1 MNLPATLAECFSVT
15 ILDVN
20 VVTNLAIWWQSGYQ
34 PGNLVTN
41 LTIWLPT

>member
-1 MNLPATLAECFSVT
+1 MNLPATLAECFSVA